1 MEKPENIVA
10 NRTHRLSNRRCE
22 SSEDKVP
29 VSESSGRTGVRA
41 SNLATALSQFCSTVI
56 APTRI
61 RFKWRIKCGE
71 PLVEGRSQYIQARRV
86 CAPEWHFGVGEV
98 ARLQGL
104 IGKAGSIRVPPRAK
118 KGEGCSGMRDANAA
132 SGNGDSDQVI
142 VPMTAMITSGERKG
156 PVDTATAGSG
166 RERPILRKGYRGQ
179 TSLPYIGDEGKEPN
193 KPTADK
199 PYSNG
204 NPLEA
209 RACVYNEVT
218 GRCMVIVEALCL
230 KPEWGNLAFR
240 NFRGEAGNRTDISA
254 LTGGQ
259 S

>member
-41 SNLATALSQFCSTVI
+41 SNLATALSQFCSTVM
-56 APTRI
+56 ATTRI
-61 RFKWRIKCGE
+61 RFKWGSKRDE
-71 PLVEGRSQYIQARRV
+71 PFIPWRSQHVQARRV

-132 SGNGDSDQVI
+132 SGNGL
-142 VPMTAMITSGERKG
+142 SGSCLNG
-156 PVDTATAGSG
+156 M
-166 RERPILRKGYRGQ
+166 LR
-179 TSLPYIGDEGKEPN
+179 
-193 KPTADK
+193 
-199 PYSNG
+199 
-204 NPLEA
+204 
-209 RACVYNEVT
+209 YNQA
-218 GRCMVIVEALCL
+218 I
-230 KPEWGNLAFR
+230 
-240 NFRGEAGNRTDISA
+240 
-254 LTGGQ
+254 
-259 S
+259 